1 MIQRS
6 FGAVYAGD
14 RGLAGHGDQLLRA
27 DQGGGLAA
35 FGDLPI
41 PGQQRRVG
49 R

>member
-6 FGAVYAGD
+6 FGAGYAGD
-14 RGLAGHGDQLLRA
+14 RGLAGHGDRLLRA
-27 DQGGGLAA
+27 DQAGDLAA

-41 PGQQRRVG
+41 PGQHRRVG